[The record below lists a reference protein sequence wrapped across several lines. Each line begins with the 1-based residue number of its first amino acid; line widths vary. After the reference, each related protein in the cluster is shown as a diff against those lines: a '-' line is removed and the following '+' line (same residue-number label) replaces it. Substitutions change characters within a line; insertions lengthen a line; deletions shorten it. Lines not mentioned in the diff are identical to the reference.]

1 MIRGTKLFKCNKC
14 GNKFLAPDIEFQA
27 TILTTPQRCPKCESI
42 RTSPWLSFWNKKA
55 YEKIWA
61 QMENK

>member
-27 TILTTPQRCPKCESI
+27 TILTTQQRDRKSVV
-42 RTSPWLSFWNKKA
+42 
-55 YEKIWA
+55 
-61 QMENK
+61 